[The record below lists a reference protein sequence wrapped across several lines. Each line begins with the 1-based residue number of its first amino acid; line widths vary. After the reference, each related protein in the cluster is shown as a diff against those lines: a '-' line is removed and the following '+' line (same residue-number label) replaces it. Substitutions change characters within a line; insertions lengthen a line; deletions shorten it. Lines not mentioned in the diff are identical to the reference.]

1 MAHDHRQPNANV
13 LEKVKTVTKKPTLY
27 QVILHNDD
35 YTTMNFVIAV
45 LESVFY
51 KQPAEAYRLMMEVH
65 LQGRAVCGV
74 YIHEVAE
81 TKVATVGDLAAGNGF
96 PLQASIEEE

>member
-1 MAHDHRQPNANV
+1 MTHDHRKPTVNV
-13 LEKVKTVTKKPTLY
+13 LEKVKTVPREPTLY

-35 YTTMNFVIAV
+35 YTTMDFVIAV
-45 LESVFY
+45 LESVFH

-65 LQGRAVCGV
+65 VQGRAVCGA

-81 TKVATVGDLAAGNGF
+81 TKVATVGDLAAANGF